1 MSKLYGNIIADRG
14 ESTRCSNREI
24 TTAARSFDGS
34 VIVSLD
40 YDEND
45 ELRVRIE
52 CADGS
57 RVYGKTLADCTFKQF
72 VKTLNRCKTL
82 RNGR

>member
-1 MSKLYGNIIADRG
+1 MSRLYGNIIADRG

-34 VIVSLD
+34 VIVSLS
-40 YDEND
+40 YDANE
-45 ELRVRIE
+45 ELHVRIE

-57 RVYGKTLADCTFKQF
+57 KVYGKTLADCTFDQF
-72 VKTLNRCKTL
+72 VKTLKRCKTL